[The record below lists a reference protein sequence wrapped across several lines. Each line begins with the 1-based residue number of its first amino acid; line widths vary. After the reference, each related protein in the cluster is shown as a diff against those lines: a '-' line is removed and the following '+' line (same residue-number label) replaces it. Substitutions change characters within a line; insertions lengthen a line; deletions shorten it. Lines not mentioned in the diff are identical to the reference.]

1 MQSYF
6 SILQKEMSIVYK
18 KEGVG
23 KALFT
28 TSFLTDFIPGVVM
41 SFLFGQLMLLA
52 APIKLSSGYSDGS
65 YSKKTLETQKETLII
80 FEKQSRKIKEWKEMD
95 QSIGP
100 VTNLVPGLTV
110 VAVPSLGCLT
120 PILQKIAIVFPD
132 TKLLRI
138 SNHKEVQVKV
148 STKNIDTTKE
158 ENCENVE
165 KQLKEQLL
173 RLYGD
178 GVKVMFHFQL
188 PTVGGSP
195 PEICNP
201 LFISLCVKVEHL
213 LDLIRTIHQI
223 DMLKIDQI
231 YDFWG

>member
-1 MQSYF
+1 
-6 SILQKEMSIVYK
+6 
-18 KEGVG
+18 
-23 KALFT
+23 
-28 TSFLTDFIPGVVM
+28 
-41 SFLFGQLMLLA
+41 
-52 APIKLSSGYSDGS
+52 
-65 YSKKTLETQKETLII
+65 
-80 FEKQSRKIKEWKEMD
+80 MD
-95 QSIGP
+95 QMIGP
-100 VTNLVPGLTV
+100 VTYLVPGLTV
-110 VAVPSLGCLT
+110 VTVPSLGYLT

-138 SNHKEVQVKV
+138 SGYKEVQVKV
-148 STKNIDTTKE
+148 STKDIDTNND
-158 ENCENVE
+158 ENCENIE
-165 KQLKEQLL
+165 KQLKEQCL

-178 GVKVMFHFQL
+178 GVKVMFHYKL
-188 PTVGGSP
+188 PTVGGAP

>member
-1 MQSYF
+1 
-6 SILQKEMSIVYK
+6 MSIVYK

-23 KALFT
+23 KTLFT

-41 SFLFGQLMLLA
+41 SFLFGQLALLA
-52 APIKLSSGYSDGS
+52 APIKLSGGYSDGC
-65 YSKKTLETQKETLII
+65 YSKKTLKTQKERLII
-80 FEKQSRKIKEWKEMD
+80 FEKQSRKIKDWTELD
-95 QSIGP
+95 QTIGP
-100 VTNLVPGLTV
+100 VSILVPGLTV
-110 VAVPSLGCLT
+110 VTVPSLGYLT
-120 PILQKIAIVFPD
+120 PILQKIAIGFPD

-158 ENCENVE
+158 ENCKNIE

-178 GVKVMFHFQL
+178 GVKMMFHYKL
-188 PTVGGSP
+188 PTVGGAP

-213 LDLIRTIHQI
+213 LDLIRTIHEI

>member
-1 MQSYF
+1 M
-6 SILQKEMSIVYK
+6 
-18 KEGVG
+18 
-23 KALFT
+23 
-28 TSFLTDFIPGVVM
+28 
-41 SFLFGQLMLLA
+41 
-52 APIKLSSGYSDGS
+52 
-65 YSKKTLETQKETLII
+65 
-80 FEKQSRKIKEWKEMD
+80 
-95 QSIGP
+95 
-100 VTNLVPGLTV
+100 
-110 VAVPSLGCLT
+110 
-120 PILQKIAIVFPD
+120 
-132 TKLLRI
+132 
-138 SNHKEVQVKV
+138 KV

-158 ENCENVE
+158 ENCENIE

-178 GVKVMFHFQL
+178 GVKMMFHYKL
-188 PTVGGSP
+188 PTVGGAP